1 MGEEDSIVANLTLP
15 EECNVPRLEE
25 ENNVQAI
32 GKDTLAGYISDSVKV
47 TPTNV
52 QGVMKNAAT
61 DR

>member
-15 EECNVPRLEE
+15 EE
-25 ENNVQAI
+25 NNAQAI